1 MKSDSSDSGEQ
12 PFGFKQG
19 DLAMRFTDW
28 LKSRAVKLAF
38 LSLVAIVAGGVIV
51 FAYFETARALL
62 REEIRNRLMTIA
74 IAATFAVS
82 PEEHEKIAKAQDPND
97 PLYRAAIERLRV
109 LARQT
114 LPEVQTKGLELAR
127 EAIYTLI
134 PSKSTTW
141 HFVLDT
147 KLPYDRNGN
156 GKLDEDEMP
165 AKIGKPYDVSKYP
178 EMQRCYLEGK
188 PTADVELTVDK
199 WGVWLSA
206 YAPLRDKDGK
216 IVAVVGVDM
225 NVKSLVGKESELAR
239 LAVVT
244 FSIIVLSVVSL
255 TLLLHRWQKT
265 CERLSLAEKL
275 HRKLIDIGTDLVFSL
290 DPNGTIKTVS
300 SQVRDYGYDPD
311 SMVGQPLT
319 NFILPENREVVVTA
333 LEKLRGGETAHACQ
347 LGVISGDGEIRYG
360 ELRCFGIY
368 ENGRLAEI
376 WGVFQ
381 DLSQLLLLTNE
392 LKSRAEKLAHVS
404 EEQAKLLDEVR
415 CQAEQLSVLDELVM
429 AAVQRRESVSVAR
442 AVIEVLTSQFPQ
454 TGFAILKHDASSG
467 SFTLIAGN
475 EAALSVAKRLSPNL
489 VFPKRL
495 FNALPQLQAGEL
507 VKVDDLRDLRS
518 RAAEALLSEGFH
530 SAVLCPLHVGGEFLG
545 FLTAFR
551 SQPNSFTDDE
561 SAFLRRVSDHLAIA
575 LYNAQLFEQLQ
586 RAYEELKQ
594 AQALL
599 VRQERLNALGQMASG
614 ISHDIGNAL
623 VPLLAYAELLEEHPD
638 PKVREWGRQI
648 SMATEDIM
656 HIVQRLRAFY
666 RPRDPNE
673 NLEPV
678 NLNEIVRQVVDLT
691 KPRWYDIP
699 QREGITINMTL
710 DLDET
715 LSPIGGIASELREA
729 LTNLIF
735 NAVDAIVAKG
745 EPNGTIT
752 IKTGRNGD
760 FVFLEVSDTGIGMD
774 EETKQRCIEP
784 FFTTKGEKGSGLG
797 LMMVY
802 GTMQRHG
809 GRMEIESELGKG
821 STFRLLFPAG
831 TVEGQ
836 MRTEEEEEAMELP
849 PLRILFVDDDPRVL
863 ATLGE
868 LMRSWGHT
876 VVTAEDGYKALDV
889 FLIALKSGQ
898 PFDVVITDLGMPKM
912 NGAELARRIR
922 EHDLQ
927 IPIIVVTA
935 WGKENFVPYADIVLG
950 KPVLSQ
956 DLKSSLS
963 QVVRQ
968 RKREK
973 AKKSL

>member
-1 MKSDSSDSGEQ
+1 MKSDSADSSEQ
-12 PFGFKQG
+12 LFGSKQG
-19 DLAMRFTDW
+19 DSTMRFTDW
-28 LKSRAVKLAF
+28 LKSKAVKLV
-38 LSLVAIVAGGVIV
+38 LSSLVAIVAGGVIV
-51 FAYFETARALL
+51 FACFEMMRALL

-82 PEEHEKIAKAQDPND
+82 PEEHEKIAKAKNPND
-97 PLYRAAIERLRV
+97 PLYRAAIERLRA
-109 LARQT
+109 LAQQT
-114 LPEVQTKGLELAR
+114 LPEVQTKGLKLAR
-127 EAIYTLI
+127 EAIYTFI

-147 KLPYDRNGN
+147 MLPHDRNGN

-165 AKIGKPYDVSKYP
+165 AKIGEPYDVSNYP

-188 PTADVELTVDK
+188 PTADADLTVDK
-199 WGVWLSA
+199 WGTWLSG
-206 YAPLRDKDGK
+206 YAPLKDKNGK

-225 NVKSLVGKESELAR
+225 DVKSLVSKESELTR
-239 LAVVT
+239 LTVVT

-255 TLLLHRWQKT
+255 ALLLYRWQKT
-265 CERLSLAEKL
+265 YERLSLAEKL
-275 HRKLIDIGTDLVFSL
+275 HRKLIDVGTDLVFSL
-290 DPNGTIKTVS
+290 DPNGVIKTVS
-300 SQVRDYGYDPD
+300 SKVQDYGYDPD

-319 NFILPENREVVVTA
+319 NFILPENREAVATV
-333 LEKLRGGETAHACQ
+333 LEKLREGETAYACQ
-347 LGVISGDGEIRYG
+347 LGVISSNEKVRHG

-368 ENGRLAEI
+368 ENGQLTEV

-381 DLSQLLLLTNE
+381 DLSQLLLLTKE
-392 LKSRAEKLAHVS
+392 LKSKAEKLAQLS

-415 CQAEQLSVLDELVM
+415 RQAEQLSVLDELVV
-429 AAVQRRESVSVAR
+429 AGVQRREIVSVAQT
-442 AVIEVLTSQFPQ
+442 VIDGLTSQFPQ
-454 TGFAILKHDASSG
+454 TGLAILKHDALSG

-475 EAALSVAKRLSPNL
+475 EVALRVTQRLSQNFVL
-489 VFPKRL
+489 PKRL
-495 FNALPQLQAGEL
+495 FSLLPQLQAGEL
-507 VKVDDLRDLRS
+507 VRVDDLKNLRS

-530 SAVLCPLHVGGEFLG
+530 SAVLCPLYVGGEFLG

-551 SQPNSFTDDE
+551 NQPNSFADDE
-561 SAFLRRVSDHLAIA
+561 CAFLRRISDHLAIA
-575 LYNAQLFEQLQ
+575 LYNAKLFEQLQ

-599 VRQERLNALGQMASG
+599 VQQERLKALGQMASG

-648 SMATEDIM
+648 SMATDDIM

-691 KPRWYDIP
+691 KPRWYDMP
-699 QREGITINMTL
+699 QREGITINIRL

-715 LSPIGGIASELREA
+715 LSPIGGISSELREA

-735 NAVDAIVAKG
+735 NAVDAILAKG
-745 EPNGTIT
+745 EPNGTVA
-752 IKTGRNGD
+752 IKTGRSGD
-760 FVFLEVSDTGIGMD
+760 LVFLEVSDTGIGMD

-802 GTMQRHG
+802 GTMHRYG
-809 GRMEIESELGKG
+809 GKMEIESELGKG

-831 TVEGQ
+831 AIEGQ
-836 MRTEEEEEAMELP
+836 KRTEEEKAMELP
-849 PLRILFVDDDPRVL
+849 PLQILFVDDDLRVL

-876 VVTAEDGYKALDV
+876 VVTAEDGYKALDT

-912 NGAELARRIR
+912 NGAELARKIR
-922 EHDLQ
+922 EHDPQ
-927 IPIIVVTA
+927 VPIIVVTA
-935 WGKENFVPYADIVLG
+935 WGKENFVPDADIVLG

-956 DLKSSLS
+956 DLKSALL

-973 AKKSL
+973 ATTNL